1 METSFGIEKDSFS
14 KYLQQ
19 WESLITDLPVDSTL
33 GETGIFTNDVTN
45 LLKEIFALFEAL
57 ERSNLSRLE
66 WIAQKDK
73 YQGAYATLSANFQ
86 SSANNFAI
94 FTQRSQE
101 IIRDLVSIR
110 DILRTLLPEG
120 AFGQKQQ
127 KIISS
132 KMALAE
138 TMISNL
144 ENKGTSLSKLHE
156 ELANQLKAVEVDI
169 ENVRKSS
176 TLVDD
181 VASNATLKQAEVLK
195 MATVVEQISEKSAS
209 DAATA
214 EELLRMIQ
222 EAKKAQQELFDEFNK
237 RRDETV
243 EYLNGAN
250 RYGLAKAFQDKRIS
264 KVEPA
269 KKAARNFFVAI
280 LVLAGAG
287 IYESYAILTGP
298 ISITESIAK
307 TLIVGP
313 LVWLAGFYARQYTL
327 AVRVMEDYSF
337 KEASALAFVGYR
349 DEVAKD
355 DVLLGLLR
363 AEAIAAFGA
372 NPVRLIM
379 KHDET
384 AAPLDVLRSYL
395 QSLMKNVLPDSI
407 SKN

>member
-1 METSFGIEKDSFS
+1 M
-14 KYLQQ
+14 
-19 WESLITDLPVDSTL
+19 
-33 GETGIFTNDVTN
+33 
-45 LLKEIFALFEAL
+45 
-57 ERSNLSRLE
+57 
-66 WIAQKDK
+66 
-73 YQGAYATLSANFQ
+73 
-86 SSANNFAI
+86 
-94 FTQRSQE
+94 
-101 IIRDLVSIR
+101 
-110 DILRTLLPEG
+110 
-120 AFGQKQQ
+120 
-127 KIISS
+127 
-132 KMALAE
+132 
-138 TMISNL
+138 
-144 ENKGTSLSKLHE
+144 
-156 ELANQLKAVEVDI
+156 
-169 ENVRKSS
+169 
-176 TLVDD
+176 
-181 VASNATLKQAEVLK
+181 
-195 MATVVEQISEKSAS
+195 
-209 DAATA
+209 
-214 EELLRMIQ
+214 
-222 EAKKAQQELFDEFNK
+222 
-237 RRDETV
+237 
-243 EYLNGAN
+243 
-250 RYGLAKAFQDKRIS
+250 
-264 KVEPA
+264 
-269 KKAARNFFVAI
+269 
-280 LVLAGAG
+280 LAGAG

>member
-1 METSFGIEKDSFS
+1 
-14 KYLQQ
+14 
-19 WESLITDLPVDSTL
+19 
-33 GETGIFTNDVTN
+33 
-45 LLKEIFALFEAL
+45 
-57 ERSNLSRLE
+57 
-66 WIAQKDK
+66 
-73 YQGAYATLSANFQ
+73 
-86 SSANNFAI
+86 
-94 FTQRSQE
+94 
-101 IIRDLVSIR
+101 
-110 DILRTLLPEG
+110 
-120 AFGQKQQ
+120 
-127 KIISS
+127 
-132 KMALAE
+132 
-138 TMISNL
+138 
-144 ENKGTSLSKLHE
+144 
-156 ELANQLKAVEVDI
+156 
-169 ENVRKSS
+169 
-176 TLVDD
+176 
-181 VASNATLKQAEVLK
+181 
-195 MATVVEQISEKSAS
+195 
-209 DAATA
+209 
-214 EELLRMIQ
+214 MIQ